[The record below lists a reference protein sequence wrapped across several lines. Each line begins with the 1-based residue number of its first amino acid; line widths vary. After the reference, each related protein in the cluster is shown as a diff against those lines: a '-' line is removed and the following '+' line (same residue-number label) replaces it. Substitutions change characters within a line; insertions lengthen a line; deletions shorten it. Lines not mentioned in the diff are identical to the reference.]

1 MYHLTADSEV
11 VFFVHKGAKCE
22 RTEWRKNGKIAF
34 LDGPFFYVASF
45 LLRISC
51 LCGMC
56 DVTEFV
62 DILRN
67 ISHKMFVILDKYLY
81 LCIYNII
88 AIT

>member
-1 MYHLTADSEV
+1 
-11 VFFVHKGAKCE
+11 
-22 RTEWRKNGKIAF
+22 
-34 LDGPFFYVASF
+34 
-45 LLRISC
+45 
-51 LCGMC
+51 MC

-67 ISHKMFVILDKYLY
+67 ISRKMFVILDKYLY